1 MPVSLAL
8 ERVIF
13 LVTLWVVRARKEWH
27 TFQGFGTQW
36 GNSGKSTIHWLLT
49 SRNVFRSIGN
59 YHFLSAGAVQ
69 PLSSFQNTQA
79 KHVGCQFR
87 NPDDCWDMD
96 SQRTFRES
104 PQICIAPPESCPFRT
119 TVVRGNPIRFSDPGI
134 WSKSRIG
141 YAAGYFDSWSYT
153 IVLYSQ
159 LIKSV
164 NRLIAIVRP
173 AFYYYRCNIP
183 NTQKVILFVWIASAL
198 ECAPQAFGKC
208 RWHLKF

>member
-1 MPVSLAL
+1 MAHISRLRHSVGQFRQEHNSLASHL
-8 ERVIF
+8 PECLPV
-13 LVTLWVVRARKEWH
+13 
-27 TFQGFGTQW
+27 
-36 GNSGKSTIHWLLT
+36 HWELSFSI
-49 SRNVFRSIGN
+49 SRRCA
-59 YHFLSAGAVQ
+59 SAILISKHA
-69 PLSSFQNTQA
+69 A

-104 PQICIAPPESCPFRT
+104 PQICITPPESCPFRT